1 MFVEQ
6 PQSFSGSA
14 ENVFF
19 LDFWI
24 FPKQVKYLEKLV
36 LLLLMLLPHISVS
49 DVQPTGDSFFL
60 YLNATRTKTKI
71 EKRSNKVK
79 SSPDYFV

>member
-6 PQSFSGSA
+6 PQSFSGSP

-49 DVQPTGDSFFL
+49 DVQPTGDRL
-60 YLNATRTKTKI
+60 QRYKDKEKVRTKEAI
-71 EKRSNKVK
+71 G
-79 SSPDYFV
+79 SS